1 MVDSAFLRGE
11 PAMVVS
17 LRTSL
22 RLTECTSACALRY
35 VHFGTCTLAC
45 ALRYVHF
52 GLCTSVRAL
61 RLMDASATELCRQA
75 QDMRRRT
82 RREFVGVRAG
92 QHCRQH
98 SHTHQP
104 GACSANPDDRR
115 KISRGAGRQTDSSP
129 SNKKRPRLA
138 AGSLDARGE
147 TRCVAISDDDGPR
160 GRPRREA
167 RWRPERGRGCRS
179 HRP

>member
-1 MVDSAFLRGE
+1 
-11 PAMVVS
+11 MVVS
-17 LRTSL
+17 PRTSL
-22 RLTECTSACALRY
+22 RLTKCTSAR
-35 VHFGTCTLAC
+35 

-115 KISRGAGRQTDSSP
+115 KVSRGAGRQTDSSP

-167 RWRPERGRGCRS
+167 RWRLAPAPRCRS
-179 HRP
+179 RRPSSGSLPSPGGYRRRRTTGTRRCPHC